1 MSKST
6 QILLAGE
13 GGQGIQTIAKI
24 ITNVA
29 ATQGMMVSY
38 IPVFGVEQRG
48 TPSVALII
56 LSDEK
61 IYYPRFDEADIV
73 VVLQKRAIAVTEK
86 YITKKTKVI
95 FDSSTLSNK
104 DFSKSG
110 SVFLGIPATQIAHE
124 KLLGKSF
131 NLIVTGKLS
140 QILDLDKDKVWQKI
154 EQLLGRK
161 MKTTE
166 IREAN
171 KSALETGYNFIFE
184 TDKFTK
190 PIYQPATG
198 KIIVKGH
205 NKIAQIYPERCK
217 GCAICIVKCPVGAL
231 KFSDTLGV
239 FGTPVPEIDLEK
251 CINCGNC
258 FRFCP
263 DGAIGVERS
272 KRTNPKS
279 EI

>member
-24 ITNVA
+24 ITDVA

-56 LSDEK
+56 LSDET

-73 VVLQKRAIAVTEK
+73 VVLQKRAIASIER

-95 FDSSTLSNK
+95 FDSSTLSESV
-104 DFSKSG
+104 FSKNP
-110 SVFLGIPATQIAHE
+110 SVFLGIPATEIAHT
-124 KLLGKSF
+124 KLSPKSF
-131 NLIVTGKLS
+131 NLIVTGKLG
-140 QILDLDKDKVWQKI
+140 QILNLDKDKTWAKI
-154 EQLLGRK
+154 EQLLGKK
-161 MKTTE
+161 MKTAE

-184 TDKFTK
+184 TNKFTK
-190 PIYQPATG
+190 PTYQPAIG
-198 KIIVKGH
+198 KIVVRGH
-205 NKIAQIYPERCK
+205 DKIAQIYPERCK
-217 GCAICIVKCPVGAL
+217 GCGICIVKCPVGAL
-231 KFSDTLGV
+231 RFSDTLGV

-263 DGAIGVERS
+263 DGAIGVE
-272 KRTNPKS
+272 KDVKK
-279 EI
+279 